1 MSKTVEAI
9 YENGVFR
16 PISSVAI
23 KDHAIVRLIIEE
35 AKGVAAASS
44 GMISA
49 RSKEAVNRIALDPE
63 FSPGEV

>member
-1 MSKTVEAI
+1 
-9 YENGVFR
+9 
-16 PISSVAI
+16 
-23 KDHAIVRLIIEE
+23 VRLIIEE